1 MGILGSDLVLVRDVF
16 GVVIFGGA
24 GQEIGSFFV
33 LDHVKSF
40 VIIFRSSGGSRSG
53 SDSALR
59 FAGTLGWGPFITF
72 GDRLALARST

>member
-1 MGILGSDLVLVRDVF
+1 MGILQSDLVLVRDVF

-33 LDHVKSF
+33 LDHIKNF

-53 SDSALR
+53 SGSGLR
-59 FAGTLGWGPFITF
+59 FAGTLDWGLIITF
-72 GDRLALARST
+72 GGRLTLARGT